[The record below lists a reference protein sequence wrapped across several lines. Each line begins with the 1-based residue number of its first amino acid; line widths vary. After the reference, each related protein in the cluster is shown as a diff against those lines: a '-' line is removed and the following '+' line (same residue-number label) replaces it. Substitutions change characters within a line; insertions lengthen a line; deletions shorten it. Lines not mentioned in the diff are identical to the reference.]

1 MSVRKEG
8 KSWYFS
14 VKYKDDF
21 GNVKYAKRR
30 GFSTKRDALNEEARF
45 LQELNRKAKYFFELS
60 DEYLSYLNSSKD
72 HAQRIYNALKHHFP
86 FYRSD
91 MSVITRQKLLA
102 WRNKLQDEDISIDAK
117 NRYMSYVR
125 AVLKYASEYSE
136 FDDLS
141 IYLKSFKKPR
151 KKEFE
156 TWTIE
161 EFRRFEDCI
170 DDYVFKTFFHI
181 LFWTGMRRGEAIALT
196 WDDYDGES
204 LRVNK
209 SVKDAIDG
217 AKETKTK
224 NSDRR
229 ILLDK
234 KTIEMINAL
243 PRKNYLFGDKYLSP
257 SSIARAFDK
266 GIKESGVKPIRLHDL
281 RHSHATVLINS
292 GANIV
297 AVSKRLGHSS
307 VSITLDCYTH
317 LLDKTAQELVDEIN
331 KII

>member
-1 MSVRKEG
+1 
-8 KSWYFS
+8 
-14 VKYKDDF
+14 
-21 GNVKYAKRR
+21 
-30 GFSTKRDALNEEARF
+30 
-45 LQELNRKAKYFFELS
+45 
-60 DEYLSYLNSSKD
+60 
-72 HAQRIYNALKHHFP
+72 
-86 FYRSD
+86 
-91 MSVITRQKLLA
+91 
-102 WRNKLQDEDISIDAK
+102 
-117 NRYMSYVR
+117 
-125 AVLKYASEYSE
+125 
-136 FDDLS
+136 
-141 IYLKSFKKPR
+141 
-151 KKEFE
+151 
-156 TWTIE
+156 
-161 EFRRFEDCI
+161 
-170 DDYVFKTFFHI
+170 
-181 LFWTGMRRGEAIALT
+181 MRRGEAIALT

-204 LRVNK
+204 LKVNK

-257 SSIARAFDK
+257 SSIARVFEK